1 MNFKKLAALLL
12 LSVLIFAGCTQS
24 DTPDTTTETETTET
38 ETTEAETT
46 DETEETADSDVL
58 TELTENV
65 EITFWHGMSGGQEET
80 LTELT
85 NKFMEENENITVSL
99 QNQGNYGDLSQKLIA
114 TMQSPNNLPT
124 ITQAYPDWVYP
135 MVGEGLLV
143 ELDPYINHSDENFAF
158 DNWDDI
164 LGGLRDGVIIED
176 KIYGIPFN
184 KSTEVIWYNK
194 SLMNEL
200 GLEVPTTFEE
210 LAEVSKEIYE
220 EKSIP
225 GAGFDSLSN
234 FYTTYLYN
242 KGVEYDSNLDVTGQ
256 ESTEA
261 AQYYMDGIE
270 GGYFR
275 IAGTDNYLS
284 GPFANEQLAM
294 YIGSNAG
301 ESYVAEGAEG
311 KFEYAAA
318 PYPADS
324 SIQQGTDIYMFE
336 SATPEQRTA
345 AFEYLKFLT
354 NTESQIDWALG
365 TGYMPIRESS
375 LNDERYSSSDSAIAP
390 ILSDATENLY
400 TKPLVSGSQ
409 QAYNDAGTML
419 EGLLS
424 SPENNVE
431 DALNNFKPTFESAWQ
446 Q

>member
-1 MNFKKLAALLL
+1 MNFKKLLALLL
-12 LSVLIFAGCTQS
+12 ISVLVFTGCTS
-24 DTPDTTTETETTET
+24 GNETTEPETSETETTVET
-38 ETTEAETT
+38 EGAEEGTEA
-46 DETEETADSDVL
+46 TEGDVV
-58 TELTENV
+58 TELTEPV

-80 LTELT
+80 LTSLT
-85 NKFMEENENITVSL
+85 DKFMAENPDIKVSL

-124 ITQAYPDWVYP
+124 ITQAYPDWVLP
-135 MVGEGLLV
+135 MVSEGLLV
-143 ELDPYINHSDENFAF
+143 DLDPYINNADEEFAF

-164 LGGLRDGVIIED
+164 LEGLRQGVVIDGVT
-176 KIYGIPFN
+176 YGIPFN

-194 SLMNEL
+194 TLMDEL
-200 GLEVPTTFEE
+200 GLAIPTTYEE
-210 LAEVSKEIYE
+210 LAEVSKQIYE
-220 EKSIP
+220 AKGIP
-225 GAGFDSLSN
+225 GVGFDSLSN

-242 KGVEYDSNLDVTGQ
+242 KGINYDSSLDVTGP
-256 ESTEA
+256 ESLEA
-261 AQYYMDGIE
+261 ANYHMDGIKE
-270 GGYFR
+270 GYFR
-275 IAGTDNYLS
+275 IAGTDKYLS

-301 ESYVAEGAEG
+301 ESYVSDGAAD

-345 AFEYLKFLT
+345 AYLFLKYLT

-365 TGYMPIRESS
+365 TGYMPIRTSS
-375 LNDERYSSSDSAIAP
+375 IENERYQSSESKIVP
-390 ILSDATENLY
+390 ILAEATDNLY
-400 TKPLVSGSQ
+400 TKPLVPGSQ
-409 QAYNDAGTML
+409 QAYNDVGTML

-424 SPENNVE
+424 SPDNNVE
-431 DALNNFKPTFESAWQ
+431 EALGNFKATFDSAWQ